1 MRLEL
6 VGLNHRTAP
15 VEIRER
21 LALRDDQLQGS
32 LEHLRAAVDA
42 REAVILSTCNRV
54 ELYLAGDSERLA
66 PASVAAYLAAS
77 NALTLDDLRPHL
89 YYHSGRAAVRH
100 LFAVAASVDSMI
112 VGEPQILGQVKQA
125 YLTAAE
131 HGATGKLLN
140 ALFHAAIKAGKEV
153 RTQTAIGAGHVSVSS
168 VAVELAEKVFES
180 LEGRTVL
187 LLGSGDM
194 AEQALIHLIESGAS
208 ATLIANRTFE
218 RAQAL
223 AERHGGQ
230 AIPYDHF
237 AERLAEADVVLVS
250 TGAPHFVL
258 TRDHLR
264 DALRRRRGA
273 PLLVIDIAV
282 PRNVDPAAAELDNVF
297 LYDIDDLESVVSRNR
312 QEREESVVRAYALLE
327 RHAAAFIAQ
336 LGIFA
341 IEPLIVQLD
350 ARAAALRDAELDR
363 LFAKL
368 GHLTDADRGAV
379 RETAS
384 RLVNKLL
391 HNPKIALRRAAAEGR
406 HTPLADAVPE
416 LFGFEEEESPPAEA
430 TQDPSRQTPQA
441 KTGD

>member
-15 VEIRER
+15 IEIRER
-21 LALRDDQLQGS
+21 LALRDDQLRDA
-32 LEHLRAAVDA
+32 LERLRATADA
-42 REAVILSTCNRV
+42 QEAVILSTCNRV

-66 PASVAAYLAAS
+66 LTAVTSFLATS
-77 NALTLDDLRPHL
+77 NGLTLEDLRPHL

-100 LFAVAASVDSMI
+100 LFAVAASIDSMV

-125 YLTAAE
+125 YLAAAE

-140 ALFHAAIKAGKEV
+140 ALFHAAIKAGKEI

-180 LEGRTVL
+180 LQGRTVL
-187 LLGSGDM
+187 LLGGGDM
-194 AEQALIHLIESGAS
+194 AEQALIHLLESGAS
-208 ATLIANRTFE
+208 TTLVANRTIE

-223 AERHGGQ
+223 AQRHGGQ
-230 AIPYDHF
+230 AVPYDRF
-237 AERLAEADVVLVS
+237 PERLAEADVVIVS

-258 TRDHLR
+258 TRDQLH

-312 QEREESVVRAYALLE
+312 QEREEAVVRAYALVE
-327 RHAAAFIAQ
+327 RHVAAFIAQ

-350 ARAAALRDAELDR
+350 GHAARLRDAELDR

-368 GHLTDADRGAV
+368 DHLTDADRQAI
-379 RETAS
+379 RQTAS
-384 RLVNKLL
+384 RLLNKLL

-406 HTPLADAVPE
+406 HTPLADALPE
-416 LFGFEEEESPPAEA
+416 LFGFEDEENPHTEA
-430 TQDPSRQTPQA
+430 TENTEKKGA
-441 KTGD
+441 EKG